1 MKKINRLMLCF
12 LSITATLC
20 AQETN
25 KETTRLFELPP
36 YSIHQTFRIDL
47 GKENQ
52 LWLQLGQMQDL
63 AHWSNIDSILQVFLN
78 DMKTFRDSL
87 SDPSTTKRIDY
98 VIDLSGRKRI
108 RIRQSRPP
116 GAAFLLDQGEPALLK
131 LEQDSIHILLMFPSS
146 TGVRYNRLSF
156 YINQY
161 SGLEGF
167 INGSLNNKLRLLRQ
181 NVGSQY
187 IGNDWTS
194 RMGVNYM
201 KADPSISSEHFRF
214 AHAEEENRNSL
225 LLNTTVRVDA
235 QNYKN
240 YFTPSF
246 SLGVAIRL
254 SVGEIQHAFKATWEP
269 FFFFTTDAQ
278 GHTQTLHNDFL
289 VFSYIY
295 GNAPR
300 HADEKPVN
308 LAFGIRPAFSL
319 GYLVNREGAYFEK
332 HSFRLSAARLNLYQ
346 DNIYLEPCMY
356 FHDLFRGVTPGI
368 RISLEGF
375 F

>member
-1 MKKINRLMLCF
+1 MQKINWLVLCF
-12 LSITATLC
+12 LSITAMVC
-20 AQETN
+20 AQETH
-25 KETTRLFELPP
+25 KDIPSAKPFELPP

-52 LWLQLGQMQDL
+52 LWLQLGAD
-63 AHWSNIDSILQVFLN
+63 A
-78 DMKTFRDSL
+78 
-87 SDPSTTKRIDY
+87 
-98 VIDLSGRKRI
+98 G
-108 RIRQSRPP
+108 P
-116 GAAFLLDQGEPALLK
+116 GA
-131 LEQDSIHILLMFPSS
+131 LEQYRLHFARIPQRYE
-146 TGVRYNRLSF
+146 GVPGLTLRSGHDQTDRLRGRPLRPEKDPHPPVPAPGPRYDRLSL

-161 SGLEGF
+161 GGLEGF
-167 INGSLNNKLRLLRQ
+167 INGSLNNKLHLLQQ

-187 IGNDWTS
+187 IGNDWTW
-194 RMGVNYM
+194 RMGVNYLN
-201 KADPSISSEHFRF
+201 ADLSVSLERIRF
-214 AHAEEENRNSL
+214 AHAEEESRNSL

-235 QNYKN
+235 QNSKN

-246 SLGVAIRL
+246 SLGLSFRL
-254 SVGEIQHAFKATWEP
+254 NVGEKQHAFSTSWEP

-278 GHTQTLHNDFL
+278 GHTQTSHNDFL

-356 FHDLFRGVTPGI
+356 FHDFFRGVTPGI
-368 RISLEGF
+368 RISVEGIF
-375 F
+375 